1 MANYSLVVNSTFQP
15 FTYQELAAPLDRQ
28 ELYHEKLAEEYDKL
42 STQADVLEA
51 MGHNESDKN
60 SGAYSRYKAY
70 SDKLRKEADDLYKF
84 GLNTESRQRLSD
96 LRRMYNTDIVPIQ
109 NAWSKREKEADDQ
122 MKAQLQNPS
131 LMFTRDAR
139 TTTLDDYV
147 RNPTGGYGVINGAN
161 ITAQMAGMAKN
172 LAKQVRSGN
181 RQNIDDYTYNYIEK
195 YGLDENLIRNWQ
207 DSPTLS
213 AMFKQVMESNGV
225 TPEALGGSANMQNII
240 DKSTGYAEMGMWS
253 AMGEDKSHIVENY
266 GARLEAQKQKELE
279 VARIKA
285 GIENSANSHNLINPL
300 PLRSQQ
306 EVTEKNREIQDYI
319 KNGYVEQDPTT
330 GQYRMTH
337 KGFQEYRRNTT
348 PSVSIGASGSQTA
361 RVMNAE
367 TQTSNANRPFTPS
380 KFRQFIDEQNGG
392 KSIID
397 SKGNVLPGW
406 GPNRAGSLFG
416 KAAKQYE
423 EGSYDTYHSTEYDR
437 QLDSSY
443 GGEFTSQLWS
453 AARTKDG
460 NKVLDVVDFD
470 GKKGW
475 KQGDALTSA
484 DLKGYK
490 VTNVRY
496 SKYGNTAI
504 LQKDGEEPVRVRIPK
519 GINLG
524 AEANVQAAI
533 ANADEYGMI
542 LGKGKRPML
551 NKDKTG
557 FLRDAKGEI
566 MFSNENLTPE
576 DRAVLKKYQRDALD
590 EMGSYGS
597 QFVVPSQTEN
607 DKFKPFAF

>member
-1 MANYSLVVNSTFQP
+1 MANYSLSVNSTFQP
-15 FTYQELAAPLDRQ
+15 FSYQELAAPLDRQ

-51 MGHNESDKN
+51 MGQNDRDKS

-96 LRRMYNTDIVPIQ
+96 LRRMYNTEIVPIQ

-139 TTTLDDYV
+139 NTTLDDYL

-181 RQNIDDYTYNYIEK
+181 KQNIDAYTYNYIAR

-225 TPEALGGSANMQNII
+225 TPEALNDSANMQSII
-240 DKSTGYAEMGMWS
+240 DKSTDYAEMGMWN
-253 AMGEDKSHIVENY
+253 AMGEDKIQQIENY

-279 VARIKA
+279 VERAKDELGKGA
-285 GIENSANSHNLINPL
+285 SNNLINPL

-306 EVTEKNREIQDYI
+306 EVSAKNKEIQEYVR
-319 KNGYVEQDPTT
+319 KGYFEQDPVT
-330 GQYRMTH
+330 GQYKMTH
-337 KGFQEYRRNTT
+337 KGWEEYRKKSANNDKRAALLAAGETGDEEARKVALAMPNT
-348 PSVSIGASGSQTA
+348 V
-361 RVMNAE
+361 
-367 TQTSNANRPFTPS
+367 PS
-380 KFRQFIDEQNGG
+380 KFRVFMDELNGG
-392 KSIID
+392 KSFVD
-397 SKGNVLPGW
+397 NRGNALPGW
-406 GPNRAGSLFG
+406 GPGRAGNLFA
-416 KAAKQYE
+416 KAVKENE

-437 QLDSSY
+437 QLPSSY
-443 GGEFTSQLWS
+443 GETFTEQLWS
-453 AARTKDG
+453 AAKTMDG
-460 NKVLDVVDFD
+460 KKVLDVVDYN
-470 GKKGW
+470 GKNGW
-475 KQGDALTSA
+475 KPVGTMGVS
-484 DLKGYK
+484 DLKDYK

-504 LQKDGEEPVRVRIPK
+504 LQKDGEEPVRVKIPR
-519 GINLG
+519 GMNLG
-524 AEANVQAAI
+524 AEQNVQAAI

-542 LGKGKRPML
+542 LSKGKRPML
-551 NKDKTG
+551 NRDKTG
-557 FLRDAKGEI
+557 FLRDSKGEI
-566 MFSNENLTPE
+566 MFSNENLTSE
-576 DRAVLKKYQRDALD
+576 DRAIISRYQREALN
-590 EMGSYGS
+590 EMESYGS
-597 QFVVPSQTEN
+597 QFVVPSQTEDN
-607 DKFKPFAF
+607 KYKPFAF